1 MKRLLL
7 PLLAFAVIPAQ
18 AQDADL
24 YYASDTWPVHRANGA
39 CAMERIGQPETGFG
53 LLGVEYDAARDL
65 VTLSTSAPV
74 QSGLAASGDIE
85 FYIVFLDNGDVKH
98 DDTWFSRKFSYT
110 SEDGVYR
117 FTTAFSGERNVRQ
130 ILADLANSRRLGLL
144 RDGEVL
150 FDHDLAGARESL
162 ARLQACAAGTVA
174 AR

>member
-1 MKRLLL
+1 MKTLLSL
-7 PLLAFAVIPAQ
+7 FAVLAVPAN
-18 AQDADL
+18 AQDASI
-24 YYASDTWPVHRANGA
+24 YYASESWPVERAGGA
-39 CAMERIGQPETGFG
+39 CAMERTGQPETGFG
-53 LLGVEYDAARDL
+53 MLGVGYDAANDV

-74 QSGLAASGDIE
+74 QSGLPPSGEIRLH
-85 FYIVFLDNGDVKH
+85 IVFLDNGRVKH
-98 DDTWFSRKFSYT
+98 DDAWASRTFAYT
-110 SEDGVYR
+110 SEDGMYR
-117 FTTAFSGERNVRQ
+117 FTTSFAGEKNVRQ

>member
-1 MKRLLL
+1 MRKLL
-7 PLLAFAVIPAQ
+7 PFLAVLAVPAQ
-18 AQDADL
+18 AQDAAL
-24 YYASDTWPVHRANGA
+24 YYASDAWPVHRANDA
-39 CAMERIGQPETGFG
+39 CAMERVGRPETGFG
-53 LLGVEYDAARDL
+53 MLGVSYDAARDL

-74 QSGLAASGDIE
+74 QSGLPASGDIE
-85 FYIVFLDNGDVKH
+85 LHIVFLDNGDVKH
-98 DDTWFSRKFSYT
+98 DDAWASRKFSYT
-110 SEDGVYR
+110 SEDGLYR
-117 FTTAFSGERNVRQ
+117 FTAAFSGEKNVRQ